1 MPNSKNYAESHADKL
16 DYIYISPIL
25 FVLAVSSVCLHIT
38 FDTGRTSIQYE
49 YHQTMKTNG

>member
-25 FVLAVSSVCLHIT
+25 FVLAVSIVFLPIT
-38 FDTGRTSIQYE
+38 FGTGRGFNVNTTTHWNVNE
-49 YHQTMKTNG
+49 